1 MQFLGITG
9 RRWDANG
16 SKIHMFPTGRGKGST
31 SSFHQHSHS
40 KTTSQHSLRTSIFTI
55 LYNKYSDEFCENWQG
70 PNDSPIRWHMLLFN
84 KVPLDKDP
92 GGAGGTNAL
101 GQWVSWAA
109 QPWHTHGAARG
120 VLGGPSRGTEGPPL
134 RLHLDW
140 KVLVTEAEPELSRA
154 PQTALKWARDP
165 VLSSSHCSEE
175 GPRLSTGV
183 GKACVTCFPIQS
195 AWSTVPPTP
204 GVLSPPGVGR
214 SRLPLRANVRR
225 TLWSPAP
232 EQHSGKRGP
241 GPRTDGEQSLN
252 GKGGG
257 DHCGLFLR
265 KAQTMNKALKIHT
278 QTFPV

>member
-1 MQFLGITG
+1 M
-9 RRWDANG
+9 
-16 SKIHMFPTGRGKGST
+16 
-31 SSFHQHSHS
+31 
-40 KTTSQHSLRTSIFTI
+40 
-55 LYNKYSDEFCENWQG
+55 G
-70 PNDSPIRWHMLLFN
+70 PA
-84 KVPLDKDP
+84 
-92 GGAGGTNAL
+92 GGA
-101 GQWVSWAA
+101 
-109 QPWHTHGAARG
+109 
-120 VLGGPSRGTEGPPL
+120 EGPPL

-140 KVLVTEAEPELSRA
+140 KVLVTEADPELSRA

-165 VLSSSHCSEE
+165 VLSSSSHCSEE
-175 GPRLSTGV
+175 GPRLSPGA

-195 AWSTVPPTP
+195 AWSTVPSTP

-257 DHCGLFLR
+257 GHCGLFLR
-265 KAQTMNKALKIHT
+265 KAPTMNKALKIHT
-278 QTFPV
+278 QTSRLGNWSNHVKMEEGLQEPCPGETPAPGRWGRPGHRLVCGCVLGRNRTLSGRWHPIASFLLGGSVMWNHLGL

>member
-1 MQFLGITG
+1 MGQ
-9 RRWDANG
+9 
-16 SKIHMFPTGRGKGST
+16 RGG
-31 SSFHQHSHS
+31 
-40 KTTSQHSLRTSIFTI
+40 
-55 LYNKYSDEFCENWQG
+55 CWVG
-70 PNDSPIRWHMLLFN
+70 PA
-84 KVPLDKDP
+84 
-92 GGAGGTNAL
+92 GGA
-101 GQWVSWAA
+101 
-109 QPWHTHGAARG
+109 
-120 VLGGPSRGTEGPPL
+120 EGPPL

-140 KVLVTEAEPELSRA
+140 KALVTEADPELSRA

-175 GPRLSTGV
+175 GPPLSTGA

-214 SRLPLRANVRR
+214 SHLPLRNNVRR
-225 TLWSPAP
+225 NPLVACSRAALGGNAD
-232 EQHSGKRGP
+232 Q

-252 GKGGG
+252 GKGWG